1 MRQRRRDR
9 NGANGPS
16 EGPLPRARREGV
28 LSSDLGGE
36 IVVYDS
42 GQHRAHCLNLPS
54 AIVWR
59 HLDGRT
65 SMAEMIAHLRRELD
79 QPADEEMVRLALEE
93 LDRAGLLE
101 EPLAHPAARKVSRRH
116 ALRRLG
122 IAAGGGAVLL
132 PAISSIVAPPV
143 HAQVSPRTCSP
154 PEAACVTFSCQ
165 GGCACVPTT
174 EGTTVCVVPNCVAP
188 GAVPCQSSAGCPP
201 GMVCF
206 TLGCCF
212 GLPGFCIP
220 IAAAGV
226 TCGGP
231 VPNRGWAPRPSA

>member
-1 MRQRRRDR
+1 
-9 NGANGPS
+9 
-16 EGPLPRARREGV
+16 V

-132 PAISSIVAPPV
+132 PAISSIVAPPRARPGEPADLLAAGGGLCHFQLPGRV
-143 HAQVSPRTCSP
+143 RVRPDHGRHDRMRRAELRRPWRRPLPEQCWLPSRDGVLHARLL
-154 PEAACVTFSCQ
+154 FR
-165 GGCACVPTT
+165 
-174 EGTTVCVVPNCVAP
+174 
-188 GAVPCQSSAGCPP
+188 SAGILHTDRGSGGHVRGAGAEPRMGSPTFCLSRWRWPP
-201 GMVCF
+201 
-206 TLGCCF
+206 
-212 GLPGFCIP
+212 
-220 IAAAGV
+220 
-226 TCGGP
+226 
-231 VPNRGWAPRPSA
+231 SS